1 MQPLEKIKQAFRSIY
16 PQQDEEWEVF
26 SKNIV
31 LKHFEKGE
39 FLCRQGQVEN
49 YIYFLNSGATR
60 NYFIKDGKELTVDF
74 QFEGN
79 FVSAYYSF
87 LSREPSPICVE
98 AISGIEACAIHHKS
112 LYRFYDEYKV
122 GDRIGRLIAEMQ
134 YMKRLKR
141 EIELMSTTAEERYAR
156 MMEQNPKFVNNLSVK
171 HLSSYL
177 GIHPE
182 SLSRI
187 RKQYSRN

>member
-1 MQPLEKIKQAFRSIY
+1 MQPFEKIKKAFRSISTF
-16 PQQDEEWEVF
+16 PEGEWQVF
-26 SKNIV
+26 SENIV
-31 LKHFEKGE
+31 LKSFQKGE

-49 YIYFLNSGATR
+49 NIYFLNSGATR
-60 NYFIKDGKELTVDF
+60 NYFTKDGKELTVDF

-87 LSREPSPICVE
+87 LSREPSPIWVE
-98 AISGIEACAIHHKS
+98 AISPIEACAIHHKY
-112 LYRFYDEYKV
+112 LYRFYDEYKS
-122 GDRIGRLIAEMQ
+122 GDRMGRLIAEMQ

-141 EIELMSTTAEERYAR
+141 EIELMSMTAEERYAR
-156 MMEQNPKFVNNLSVK
+156 LMEQNPKFINTISVK
-171 HLSSYL
+171 HMSSYL

-187 RKQYSRN
+187 RKQYLRN

>member
-1 MQPLEKIKQAFRSIY
+1 MQPLEKIKQAFRSIH

-26 SKNIV
+26 SKNIAF
-31 LKHFEKGE
+31 KHFEKGE
-39 FLCRQGQVEN
+39 FLCRHGQVEN

-98 AISGIEACAIHHKS
+98 AISAIEACAIHHES
-112 LYRFYDEYKV
+112 LHRFYDEYKV

-141 EIELMSTTAEERYAR
+141 EIELMSMTAEERYAR
-156 MMEQNPKFVNNLSVK
+156 LVEQNPKFVNDLSVK